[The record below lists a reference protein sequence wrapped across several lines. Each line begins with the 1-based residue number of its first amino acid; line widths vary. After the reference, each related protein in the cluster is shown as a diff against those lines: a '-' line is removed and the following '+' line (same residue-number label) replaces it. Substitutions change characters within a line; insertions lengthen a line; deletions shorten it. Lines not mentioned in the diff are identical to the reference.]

1 MAGKKQLRSPG
12 GINNFYKLTMK
23 KHITFLFLIVLS
35 FANLVAQNIEDLLFE
50 LPDVIFKE
58 VKSIDGY
65 EHNYELHIKQPIDH
79 SQPAKGYFYQK
90 VFLSHKGF
98 DRPTV
103 IVTEGYDRKYNSIYE
118 ISKLLDAN
126 QIDVEHRYFGDSK
139 PDSLDYNYLNLK
151 QVSADLHHINQ
162 LFKKIYKEKWIST
175 GISKGGATTV
185 FYRYFYPDDVDIS
198 MPYVAPINNAYED
211 KRIYKFLNTAGTET
225 CRKNIISY
233 QRKLLENRDKI
244 LPKLHYYSKGA
255 GVKYT
260 YLTIDEA
267 FEFAVLEYS
276 FSFWQSG
283 ISCDDIPSATASLDK
298 MIDHLIDVSNILFF
312 SDASI
317 AKYGSHYYQAAEEM
331 GYYGYETNN
340 FKDLLKALPVK
351 PYPYAALTPNKISV
365 EFDNTLLKNVNKWLK
380 SNSNKFIYIY
390 GASDTWSATAVPESD
405 IDNSVWFFMD
415 GKHHYNARIRNMDNE
430 DYDKLVNTLENWL
443 SLTIENNIRVI
454 E

>member
-1 MAGKKQLRSPG
+1 
-12 GINNFYKLTMK
+12 MK
-23 KHITFLFLIVLS
+23 KHTILLVLIVLS
-35 FANLVAQNIEDLLFE
+35 FTSLISQNLEDLLFE
-50 LPDVIFKE
+50 LPDVIFKKIE
-58 VKSIDGY
+58 PVDDY
-65 EHNYELHIKQPIDH
+65 EQTYELRIKQPIDH
-79 SQPAKGYFYQK
+79 SQPANGYFYQK

-139 PDSLDYNYLNLK
+139 PDTLDYDYLDLK

-162 LFKKIYKEKWIST
+162 LFKKIYQEKWIST

-185 FYRYFYPDDVDIS
+185 FYRYYYPDDVDLS

-211 KRIYKFLNTAGTET
+211 KRLYKFLNTTGSDA
-225 CRKNIISY
+225 CRKDIISY

-244 LPKLHYYSKGA
+244 LPLLHYYSKGA
-255 GVKYT
+255 EAEYT

-267 FEFAVLEYS
+267 FEYAVLEYS

-283 ISCDDIPSATASLDK
+283 ISCDDIPLASASLDET
-298 MIDHLIDVSNILFF
+298 IDHFIDVSDITFF
-312 SDASI
+312 SDDLI
-317 AKYGSHYYQAAEEM
+317 TKYGSHYYQAAEEM

-340 FKDLLKALPVK
+340 FKDLLKALKVK
-351 PYPYAALTPNKISV
+351 PYPYAALTPNKIPV
-365 EFDNTLLKNVNKWLK
+365 DFDNTLLKNVAKWLV
-380 SNSNKFIYIY
+380 SNPNKFVYIN
-390 GASDTWSATAVPESD
+390 GAVDTWSATAVPESD
-405 IDNSVWFFMD
+405 NQNSVWFFME
-415 GKHHYNARIRNMDNE
+415 GKHHYNARIRNMDKG
-430 DYDKLVNTLENWL
+430 DYDMLVKTLENWL

>member
-1 MAGKKQLRSPG
+1 
-12 GINNFYKLTMK
+12 MK
-23 KHITFLFLIVLS
+23 KHTILLVLIVLS
-35 FANLVAQNIEDLLFE
+35 FTSLISQNLEDLLFE

-58 VKSIDGY
+58 IEPVDDY
-65 EHNYELHIKQPIDH
+65 EQTYELRIKQPIDH
-79 SQPAKGYFYQK
+79 SQPANGYFYQK

-139 PDSLDYNYLNLK
+139 PDTLDYDYLDLK

-162 LFKKIYKEKWIST
+162 LFKKIYQEKWIST

-185 FYRYFYPDDVDIS
+185 FYRYYYPDDVDLS

-211 KRIYKFLNTAGTET
+211 KRLYKFLNTTGSDA
-225 CRKNIISY
+225 CRKDIISY

-244 LPKLHYYSKGA
+244 LPLLHYYSKGA
-255 GVKYT
+255 EAEYT

-267 FEFAVLEYS
+267 FEYAVLEYS

-283 ISCDDIPSATASLDK
+283 ISCDDIPLASASLDET
-298 MIDHLIDVSNILFF
+298 IDHFIDVSDITFF
-312 SDASI
+312 SDDLI
-317 AKYGSHYYQAAEEM
+317 TKYGSHYYQAAEEM

-340 FKDLLKALPVK
+340 FKDLLKALKVK
-351 PYPYAALTPNKISV
+351 PYPYAALTPNKIPV
-365 EFDNTLLKNVNKWLK
+365 DFDNTLLKNVAKWLV
-380 SNSNKFIYIY
+380 SNPNKFVYIN
-390 GASDTWSATAVPESD
+390 GAVDTWSATAVPESD
-405 IDNSVWFFMD
+405 NQNSVWFFME
-415 GKHHYNARIRNMDNE
+415 GKHHYNARIRNMDKG
-430 DYDKLVNTLENWL
+430 DYDMLVKTLENWL